1 MIVNPDKYE
10 EIFAHIMQNKLRT
23 LLTCFSV
30 SWGIFM
36 LVLLLGTGNG
46 LENGVRKDFEKDAT
60 NSIRFS
66 PGQTSIPY
74 QGLEQGRRL
83 RFTNRDYELTK
94 SQTKGIEYISA
105 RYFKWSNNTIV
116 YGRETGSYGI
126 WAVHSDHRY
135 IERSLPQS
143 GRMFNQSDIDQ
154 YKKVALIGKDIEKE
168 LFAGKSAVGEYFQ
181 INGLM
186 FRVVGV
192 FSDPGDQR
200 QERIIYIPISTSQ
213 RVFSGGN
220 RIHNFVMTVDEAEVS
235 DSKSIEHSIKKEMS
249 VRHRFDPGDDRALY
263 IRNNLE
269 RFQKITNLFS
279 NIRAFVWIIGIGS
292 IIAGIVGVSNIML
305 IAVKERTKEIGI
317 RKALGAS
324 PWSIVDMIITESV
337 ILTSISGY
345 VGMIFGIITLEL
357 MAKVIKGVDY
367 FSNPEVDLKVAFG
380 AIILLVI
387 TGTLAGYFP
396 ARKAAAIEPVE
407 ALRDE

>member
-1 MIVNPDKYE
+1 MIVNLDKYE
-10 EIFAHIMQNKLRT
+10 EIFTHILQNKLRT

-60 NSIRFS
+60 NSIRVS

-83 RFTNRDYELTK
+83 RFTNQDYELTK
-94 SQTKGIEYISA
+94 SQTKGLEYISA

-116 YGRETGSYGI
+116 YGRESGNYSI
-126 WAVHSDHRY
+126 WAVHHEHRY
-135 IERSLPQS
+135 IERSIPQS
-143 GRMFNQSDIDQ
+143 GRMLNQSDIDQ
-154 YKKVALIGKDIEKE
+154 FKKVALIGKEIEKE

-181 INGLM
+181 INGLV

-213 RVFSGGN
+213 RVFGGGN
-220 RIHNFVMTVDEAEVS
+220 RIHNFVMTIDKS
-235 DSKSIEHSIKKEMS
+235 GIGNSKTIEQSIKKDMS
-249 VRHRFDPGDDRALY
+249 IRHRFAPEDERALY

-269 RFQKITNLFS
+269 RFQKFMNLFS

-317 RKALGAS
+317 RKALGAT
-324 PWSIVDMIITESV
+324 PWSIVEMIVTES
-337 ILTSISGY
+337 ILLTSISGY
-345 VGMIFGIITLEL
+345 VGMVFGIITLEL
-357 MAKVIKGVDY
+357 MAKTIKGVDY

-380 AIILLVI
+380 AIVLLVI

-396 ARKAAAIEPVE
+396 ARRAAAIEPVE